1 MVQHNSDKI
10 VTQGPEIPHSLK
22 ERDPCLRG
30 DLLTMG
36 LALLDLLTAGE
47 RDKDLSRGRGAG
59 DLSRWYVSQ
68 SIGLGHRERMEF
80 SSAYKRMAGT
90 RTLNSAFA

>member
-10 VTQGPEIPHSLK
+10 ITQSPEIPHSLK

-36 LALLDLLTAGE
+36 LALLDLLTAGNATKISPE
-47 RDKDLSRGRGAG
+47 
-59 DLSRWYVSQ
+59 V
-68 SIGLGHRERMEF
+68 EEP
-80 SSAYKRMAGT
+80 GT
-90 RTLNSAFA
+90 CQDGM